1 LIEDEPTRLTQ
12 QLALPIERALRAAGA
27 EASLESVSEV
37 ACSFAGRDHQFLL
50 PAGVGAPDTDAS
62 SDATALES
70 DSEVAFIYPA
80 NPELQDALVKAAADP
95 ATYRH
100 PNSVRLAAHDAEA
113 AGTRLT
119 DGSTL
124 FTARAFLDRPSSGR
138 WRTALAAYYRVRW
151 KGADEAI
158 FVLSRTYGGLGRLAE
173 AVSREREKGSL
184 VGVAR
189 GGAFGSPTSDASGR
203 AAVDALERAG
213 LQYSAV
219 AGSEIEHWQDL
230 ADYRRER
237 PDGVRFLSA
246 NLFYS
251 TAAALSPAPAAASVS
266 TAAVSASSAAAGVA
280 LSSATASTGPA
291 TALPPYAVFEASGT
305 RVALVGLTP
314 AWGDKLL
321 AQVGVSGLTVADP
334 VSTLEAL
341 IPRLR
346 READVVVALGA
357 LGPADEARLAA
368 SIRGLDLIIADD
380 APFLLTTPPP
390 ATTIAQDDRPAFAN
404 PLPPIRVY
412 SPALNVLEVD
422 RKQNED
428 RSDWWVSQR
437 AVVLDDSI
445 SPLDGFPE
453 PALEAFAAG
462 RSTEPAVL
470 PEARDVFPPSERGG
484 RPAYEDRDFWT
495 LSAGLLAQR
504 LNAEAGLL
512 LAPILPVQTVGAV
525 PPSLV
530 RAWLAGYDYAVTVGL
545 SGADLKKL
553 AAEADDA
560 KKREDGDLPPTGRP
574 RFVVSGLDDKGR
586 VRGAPLDAAGTY
598 RIATSRAT
606 ADALGL
612 AGPYGVVPGT
622 PTVSGLALAELRAHA
637 DVSTSTWRDWMGG
650 RPISEPGLW
659 RVNFRDISLNIRDTK
674 TDASIAFANVVN
686 TRVQSA
692 DELYIGGDLK
702 TDVDYLHDDYKWTN
716 TLEMAYSKDR
726 IAANGS
732 PAVTSLTDNRIMLMT
747 LGTQKEGTTPYKW
760 LAQSWGPSLGFEF
773 DSQFQPTPGLP
784 LQQVYSAFPGV
795 EFYDGSV
802 FKTIELG
809 GVVKYDAS
817 RSPPNLQ
824 EGVRARAV
832 LSAPLGSHGAKV
844 DGEFWNNYYFLA
856 PDDNA
861 SDLRIEGDVNAKLSI
876 PVRKYLT
883 VAPFVDFD
891 WFELKITPTWGYS
904 VMTGI
909 SIGFSRLWKPQYESF

>member
-1 LIEDEPTRLTQ
+1 M
-12 QLALPIERALRAAGA
+12 
-27 EASLESVSEV
+27 SEV
-37 ACSFAGRDHQFLL
+37 SCSFAGRDHQFQL
-50 PAGVGAPDTDAS
+50 PVGVGVPDNGDS
-62 SDATALES
+62 SAATALES
-70 DSEVAFIYPA
+70 DAEVAFVYPA
-80 NPELQDALVKAAADP
+80 NAELEDALVKAAADP

-100 PNSVRLAAHDAEA
+100 PNSVRLASHEAEA
-113 AGTRLT
+113 AATRLD
-119 DGSTL
+119 DGTVL
-124 FTARAFLDRPSSGR
+124 FTARALLDRPSSGR

-158 FVLSRTYGGLGRLAE
+158 FILSRTYGGLGRLAE
-173 AVSREREKGSL
+173 AASREREKGPL

-203 AAVDALERAG
+203 PAIDALERAG

-219 AGSEIEHWQDL
+219 SGSEIEHWKDL

-251 TAAALSPAPAAASVS
+251 TAAAR
-266 TAAVSASSAAAGVA
+266 VA
-280 LSSATASTGPA
+280 LSSTTVSTEAATV
-291 TALPPYAVFEASGT
+291 LPPYAVFDDSGT

-314 AWGDKLL
+314 VWADKLL
-321 AQVGVSGLTVADP
+321 AQVGISGLTVADP

-341 IPRLR
+341 IPKLR

-357 LGPADEARLAA
+357 LGPVDESRLAS
-368 SIRGLDLIIADD
+368 SIRGLDLIVADD

-390 ATTIAQDDRPAFAN
+390 ATTTEQDDRPAFAN
-404 PLPPIRVY
+404 PLPPVRVY
-412 SPALNVLEVD
+412 SPALNVVEID
-422 RKQNED
+422 RKTDDD
-428 RSDWWVSQR
+428 RADWRIAQR

-445 SPLDGFPE
+445 SPLDDFPE

-470 PEARDVFPPSERGG
+470 PAARDVFPPAERGG

-525 PPSLV
+525 PRSLV
-530 RAWLAGYDYAVTVGL
+530 RAWLAGHDYAVTVGI
-545 SGADLKKL
+545 SGADLKNL
-553 AAEADDA
+553 AAEADDE

-574 RFVVSGLDDKGR
+574 RFVVSGLDAKGR
-586 VRGAPLDAAGTY
+586 VRGAPLDAGGTY
-598 RIATSRAT
+598 LIATSRAA

-612 AGPYGVVPGT
+612 SGPYNVVPGT
-622 PTVSGLALAELRAHA
+622 PTVSGLVLSELQAQE
-637 DVSTSTWRDWMGG
+637 DVSTSTWRGWMGG

-747 LGTQKEGTTPYKW
+747 LGTEKVGTTPYKW
-760 LAQSWGPSLGFEF
+760 FAQSWGPSLGAEF

-817 RSPPNLQ
+817 RSPPDLQ
-824 EGVRARAV
+824 EGIRARAV
-832 LSAPLGSHGAKV
+832 LSTPLGSHGAKL

-856 PDDNA
+856 PTDNN
-861 SDLRIEGDVNAKLSI
+861 SDLRVEGDVNAKLSV
-876 PVRKYLT
+876 PLHKYLT